1 MTQTIEEIR
10 QENLTIDILRLFP
23 RQGKWTEADYFRL
36 PESNR
41 IIELSEGRLIISP
54 SPTTQHQRIVLKL
67 SYLLVDYVSS
77 YNLGEI
83 IIAPLDVRLW
93 EGTIRQP
100 DIVFMSNEHLD
111 RITEQLWGVPDLVVE
126 ILSESTAKVD
136 KEDKYLEYQRAG
148 VLEYWIVDPFKQS
161 IEVFTLEN
169 GTYTQFGING
179 IGESV
184 LPFLS
189 SAVLPLLGE
198 TRSGGFGGTRIA
210 KSKLLD
216 GFEVSIDDVMRL

>member
-1 MTQTIEEIR
+1 
-10 QENLTIDILRLFP
+10 
-23 RQGKWTEADYFRL
+23 L
-36 PESNR
+36 PETNR
-41 IIELSEGRLIISP
+41 IIELSEGRLIITP

-93 EGTIRQP
+93 EGNIRQP
-100 DIVFMSNEHLD
+100 DIIFMSNEHLD
-111 RITEQLWGVPDLVVE
+111 RITEQLWGVPDLVIE

-148 VLEYWIVDPFKQS
+148 VLEYWIVNPFKQS

-169 GTYTQFGING
+169 ETYTQFGISG
-179 IGESV
+179 IGD
-184 LPFLS
+184 
-189 SAVLPLLGE
+189 
-198 TRSGGFGGTRIA
+198 IA

-216 GFEVSIDDVMRL
+216 GFEVSVNDVMK

>member
-1 MTQTIEEIR
+1 MPQTLEISQEEKLTIEIS
-10 QENLTIDILRLFP
+10 RLFP
-23 RQGKWTEADYFRL
+23 RQGEWTEADYFRL
-36 PESNR
+36 PETNR
-41 IIELSEGRLIISP
+41 IIELSEGRLIITP

-93 EGTIRQP
+93 EGNIRQP
-100 DIVFMSNEHLD
+100 DIIFMSNEHLD
-111 RITEQLWGVPDLVVE
+111 RITEQLWGVPDLVIE

-148 VLEYWIVDPFKQS
+148 VLEYWIVNPFKQS

-169 GTYTQFGING
+169 ETYTQFGISG
-179 IGESV
+179 IGD
-184 LPFLS
+184 
-189 SAVLPLLGE
+189 
-198 TRSGGFGGTRIA
+198 IA

-216 GFEVSIDDVMRL
+216 GFEVSVNDVMK